1 MGEDYIA
8 HYGTPK
14 QKWGHRNY
22 QYPDGTY
29 TELGKE
35 RRRVG
40 TGERR
45 PLLTEEEKRQ
55 RRESYYDK
63 KEAIRKGDVLYANQ
77 HLSEFSNQD
86 LDDVMSRYLKNK
98 RISEMVAEVESKDKL
113 TLEKVAKKLGTVA
126 DIASSTSSILVSM
139 DKGSKALRNMSD
151 RKNGKDNRDNDK
163 KDKDKKKK
171 DKKKSSGGLFKI
183 ISKGESKGENIY
195 QYHNRKENE
204 RHKNKNDEIERLSWR
219 DVDEHFDKDK
229 RKFYN

>member
-45 PLLTEEEKRQ
+45 PLLSEEEKRQ

-63 KEAIRKGDVLYANQ
+63 KEAIRKADIIYASK
-77 HLSEFSNQD
+77 HLSEFSNQE
-86 LDDVMSRYLKNK
+86 LDDIADRYYKTK
-98 RISEMVAEVESKDKL
+98 RISEITAKIEGTDKSTTEKIAEKL
-113 TLEKVAKKLGTVA
+113 KTVA
-126 DIASSTSSILVSM
+126 SIAESSATIARSIDTIHKSAYDISN
-139 DKGSKALRNMSD
+139 R
-151 RKNGKDNRDNDK
+151 GKDDDK
-163 KDKDKKKK
+163 KNYNNRKKDDNKKKE
-171 DKKKSSGGLFKI
+171 KKSSGGLFRFLIKDHREEKARRI
-183 ISKGESKGENIY
+183 DYNNAIKHDHYEMEKRWRMED
-195 QYHNRKENE
+195 EEEE
-204 RHKNKNDEIERLSWR
+204 RR
-219 DVDEHFDKDK
+219 K
-229 RKFYN
+229 RKDA